1 MKEIVT
7 SYRRVRKSRRQ
18 DKAKVQKLMVNIR
31 KEMLKRGMNLF
42 RVSEDEINEQFMQWN
57 SKAEVY
63 LQSES
68 MKIPNDVWSL
78 FQ

>member
-1 MKEIVT
+1 
-7 SYRRVRKSRRQ
+7 
-18 DKAKVQKLMVNIR
+18 
-31 KEMLKRGMNLF
+31 MLKRGMNLF